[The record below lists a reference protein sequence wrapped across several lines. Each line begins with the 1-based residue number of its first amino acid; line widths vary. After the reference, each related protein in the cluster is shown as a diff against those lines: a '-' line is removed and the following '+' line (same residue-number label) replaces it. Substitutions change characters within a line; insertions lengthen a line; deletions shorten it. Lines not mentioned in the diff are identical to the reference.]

1 MNNLNIISN
10 AFQYAERE
18 VRTAIGRDGEVWFC
32 AKDVCEALDI
42 QWSGR
47 GNTLRSMPEDWV
59 GVSYSETPGGVQET
73 IFVSEPAVYKLIF
86 RSSKPAAEVFAR
98 WVCSEV
104 LPAIRKQGFFGT
116 VPGPQRA
123 TYSRQI
129 AKLAL
134 QLAGNKDAFVRQ
146 LLLDEL
152 RDLCNL
158 IGRPMPDLSLLGKDY
173 RQLPLGV

>member
-1 MNNLNIISN
+1 MHNLSIISN
-10 AFQYAERE
+10 AFQYSERE
-18 VRTAIGRDGEVWFC
+18 VRTAIGNDGEVWFC
-32 AKDVCEALDI
+32 AKDVCAVLDI

-47 GNTLRSMPEDWV
+47 GNTLRSIPEDWV

-86 RSSKPAAEVFAR
+86 RSSKPAAEAFAR

-104 LPAIRKQGFFGT
+104 LPAIRKQGFFGI

-123 TYSRQI
+123 AYSRQI
-129 AKLAL
+129 ASLAQ
-134 QLAGNKDAFVRQ
+134 QLVGTKDAFARQ
-146 LLLDEL
+146 LFIAEL
-152 RDLCNL
+152 RDLCSL
-158 IGRPMPDLSLLGKDY
+158 VGRPMPDLALLGQDY